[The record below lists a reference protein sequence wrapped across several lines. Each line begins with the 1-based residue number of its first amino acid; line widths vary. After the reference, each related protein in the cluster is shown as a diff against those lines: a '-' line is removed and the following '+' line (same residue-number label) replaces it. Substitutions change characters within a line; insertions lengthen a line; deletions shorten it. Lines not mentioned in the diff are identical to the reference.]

1 MSIEELFAQV
11 LRLPRHER
19 ARLAQE
25 VLSSLEELDD
35 EVVAASWAGE
45 LERRSRELAEGEV
58 QSVEWSSARTDILK
72 ELEDRRASKAS
83 S

>member
-35 EVVAASWAGE
+35 EAVAASWAGE
-45 LERRSRELAEGEV
+45 LERRSREVAEGEV